1 MKLDS
6 TRHKNKARRKLVT
19 PLLPAERER
28 TEQKNQNHLRYI
40 KVVAAQQERTK
51 SITPLLPAE
60 IRQLLK
66 YKIDLT
72 ASKPLDQREP
82 SSYLPQLIKSRTHQV
97 WSRAGTQGEA
107 WNEYWQHLRALAPGQ
122 IKIKNQDQEKEKQ
135 APGPLLPE
143 LTEPRRR
150 PQRQEPEL
158 TEPRRR
164 PQRQEQKE
172 HRDGQQGTEEN
183 AQI

>member
-1 MKLDS
+1 MKLDR
-6 TRHKNKARRKLVT
+6 TRHENKARRKLVT
-19 PLLPAERER
+19 RLRER

-97 WSRAGTQGEA
+97 
-107 WNEYWQHLRALAPGQ
+107 
-122 IKIKNQDQEKEKQ
+122 
-135 APGPLLPE
+135 
-143 LTEPRRR
+143 
-150 PQRQEPEL
+150 
-158 TEPRRR
+158 
-164 PQRQEQKE
+164 
-172 HRDGQQGTEEN
+172 
-183 AQI
+183 